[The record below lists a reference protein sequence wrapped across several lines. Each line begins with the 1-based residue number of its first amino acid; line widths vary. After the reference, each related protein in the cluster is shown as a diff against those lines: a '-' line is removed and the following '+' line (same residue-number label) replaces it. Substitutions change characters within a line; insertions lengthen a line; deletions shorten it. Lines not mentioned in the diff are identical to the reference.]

1 MDKHTDNMAMQ
12 KMRWNGYYYG
22 IRFGNVL
29 LTDIRTGAGRK
40 GEEVK
45 QCQCSA
51 HNYDECVCGAW
62 DDMDPYKLREQLGAA
77 REERDTARARTE
89 QVERI
94 VKAMNKWLEDNQEDV
109 FRRGIWDAILEA
121 NDERGKG

>member
-1 MDKHTDNMAMQ
+1 MN
-12 KMRWNGYYYG
+12 
-22 IRFGNVL
+22 
-29 LTDIRTGAGRK
+29 
-40 GEEVK
+40 

-51 HNYDECVCGAW
+51 HNYDECFCGVW

-77 REERDTARARTE
+77 RKERDAALARTA